1 MQYIVKLIHSCSH
14 FIEDYNNEVAVAI
27 SVSILVIFG
36 GGLNTFIKTKI
47 QPFNHFIKWVVFTL
61 VCVFVYGLLLNGFT
75 WVIYELLDQLNE
87 TFLAPIVLIIFLIL
101 GYVAE
106 KSNK

>member
-1 MQYIVKLIHSCSH
+1 MQYVIKFIHSCSD
-14 FIEDYNNEVAVAI
+14 FIDDYNNEVAVAI

-36 GGLNTFIKTKI
+36 GGLNAFIKAKI
-47 QPFNHFIKWVVFTL
+47 QTFNRFIKWVVFTL

-75 WVIYELLDQLNE
+75 WVIHELLEQLNS
-87 TFLAPIVLIIFLIL
+87 TFLAPVVVIIFLIL

-106 KSNK
+106 KNNK